1 MILFYFNGALTVN
14 IDIFIAMTIEIDD
27 AGTGDLVGDAFI
39 GLLRKE
45 TGEFIFKT
53 LPVELFQNP
62 NWKNK
67 IPYKKTLALVKDG
80 LKELNFIKDKEK
92 ILICRGNIFD
102 EVRNYFD
109 EEGIL
114 YEQAIIE
121 GELQDA
127 VEGKLLNHLRNDLG
141 IKSKKLTKISGA
153 RRYFVLFNW
162 VSYDFNNREKF
173 VKTGFK
179 KWNTIWRKRALEKN
193 KKLKNPRY
201 ISGYKSK

>member
-1 MILFYFNGALTVN
+1 
-14 IDIFIAMTIEIDD
+14 MTIEIDD

-45 TGEFIFKT
+45 TGELILKT
-53 LPVELFQNP
+53 LPVKLFQNP

-67 IPYKKTLALVKDG
+67 MPYKKTLALVKDG
-80 LKELNFIKDKEK
+80 LRELKFIKDKEK

-114 YEQAIIE
+114 YEQATIE

-141 IKSKKLTKISGA
+141 IKSKKLTKKSGA

-162 VSYDFNNREKF
+162 VSYDFNNREKY

-179 KWNTIWRKRALEKN
+179 KWNTIWKERAIEKY
-193 KKLKNPRY
+193 KKLKNRQY
-201 ISGYKSK
+201 KNGYKWK